1 MGTLGLD
8 HQRAADQAERRRI
21 LRYRWLIW
29 VSIVMLSLCNF
40 GFVFDILP
48 RPAGTFGLVF
58 RFLLPGLWL
67 LAGLGLWRSQQLDSR
82 LKNRRE
88 D

>member
-29 VSIVMLSLCNF
+29 VSIIVLQFYVS
-40 GFVFDILP
+40 VVILGIVHLP
-48 RPAGTFGLVF
+48 VHF
-58 RFLLPGLWL
+58 PGLTVRFVLVGLYL
-67 LAGLGLWRSQQLDSR
+67 LAGIGIWRSQQLDKR
-82 LKNRRE
+82 LKS
-88 D
+88 